1 MATSPT
7 PEQVRAALNA
17 GHVRYMVVFCDSC
30 GTELAADL
38 IVRDKA
44 EGLRAIRAYAVREH
58 GWTSTPRADLCP
70 ACQAPDPTASAK
82 LP

>member
-1 MATSPT
+1 MAT

-30 GTELAADL
+30 FTELAADL
-38 IVRDKA
+38 IVRDQA

-58 GWTSTPRADLCP
+58 GWTSTPQQDLCP
-70 ACQAPDPTASAK
+70 ACRASKPTPSAK
-82 LP
+82 LPAKD